1 MANTIAII
9 VLVILFILTIFV
21 IPTLLF
27 IRNVP
32 KVIRIFRF
40 HNAVGDRNARTI
52 DELGLRS
59 KPMLQRLFSGR
70 DYKPQALQSLIRAN
84 IVQVTGEGKLYLSE
98 ENLAGSR
105 WRGH

>member
-1 MANTIAII
+1 MANTIVII
-9 VLVILFILTIFV
+9 VLVIFFILTVFV

-52 DELGLRS
+52 DELGLRA
-59 KPMLQRLFSGR
+59 KPMLRRLFSGR

-84 IVQVTGEGKLYLSE
+84 IVQITGEGKLYLSE
-98 ENLAGSR
+98 DNLAGSR

>member
-1 MANTIAII
+1 MADTIAII
-9 VLVILFILTIFV
+9 VLVILFILIVFV

-27 IRNVP
+27 VRNVP

-52 DELGLRS
+52 DELGLRP
-59 KPMLQRLFSGR
+59 KPMMKRLFSGR
-70 DYKPQALQSLIRAN
+70 DYKPQALQSLIRTN
-84 IVQVTGEGKLYLSE
+84 VVQITNEGKLYLSE
-98 ENLAGSR
+98 ENLANSR

>member
-9 VLVILFILTIFV
+9 VVIILFILTVFV

-27 IRNVP
+27 VRNVP

-40 HNAVGDRNARTI
+40 QNAVGTRNARTV
-52 DELGLRS
+52 DELGLRP

-84 IVQVTGEGKLYLSE
+84 IVQATDEGKLYLSE
-98 ENLAGSR
+98 EDLANSR